1 MGQVELKEV
10 IVGDVVFVAPTE
22 WNISRLGNLIKV
34 ISPDKK
40 MGVIISLDSVNIDDI
55 FKELPGPKVIHGNVV
70 KWNNHV
76 GKFGVEVIGWLQFS
90 WLYYTEG
97 DLSQVEGILKTVV
110 KTLRRRFN
118 SPSVNPTASIMPIV
132 PAFTLP
138 PQHWFISLTN
148 NLIALVMLAHQRFVN
163 NLIFWDIMSEMR
175 HRREL
180 FRMFRD
186 TANYISRL
194 QMKEWEDTVRE
205 WEESE

>member
-1 MGQVELKEV
+1 MSHVELREV
-10 IVGDVVFVAPTE
+10 VVGDVVFVAPTE

-34 ISPDKK
+34 ISPDED
-40 MGVIISLDSVNIDDI
+40 MGVIMLLDSANIDDLL
-55 FKELPGPKVIHGNVV
+55 KELPGPKVIHGNVV

-90 WLYYTEG
+90 WLYYTKG

-110 KTLRRRFN
+110 KTLRRKFS
-118 SPSVNPTASIMPIV
+118 SPSVTSTASMTPIV
-132 PAFTLP
+132 PTFKLP
-138 PQHWFISLTN
+138 PQQWLISPTN
-148 NLIALVMLAHQRFVN
+148 SLIALMMLAHQRFIN
-163 NLIFWDIMSEMR
+163 NLIFWDIMSEMQ
-175 HRREL
+175 HHREL

-194 QMKEWEDTVRE
+194 RMKEWESIVKE

>member
-55 FKELPGPKVIHGNVV
+55 LKELPGPKVIHGNVV

-90 WLYYTEG
+90 WLY
-97 DLSQVEGILKTVV
+97 SLKVTLV
-110 KTLRRRFN
+110 K
-118 SPSVNPTASIMPIV
+118 
-132 PAFTLP
+132 
-138 PQHWFISLTN
+138 
-148 NLIALVMLAHQRFVN
+148 
-163 NLIFWDIMSEMR
+163 
-175 HRREL
+175 
-180 FRMFRD
+180 
-186 TANYISRL
+186 
-194 QMKEWEDTVRE
+194 
-205 WEESE
+205 

>member
-1 MGQVELKEV
+1 M
-10 IVGDVVFVAPTE
+10 AP
-22 WNISRLGNLIKV
+22 IQLAL
-34 ISPDKK
+34 
-40 MGVIISLDSVNIDDI
+40 L
-55 FKELPGPKVIHGNVV
+55 
-70 KWNNHV
+70 
-76 GKFGVEVIGWLQFS
+76 
-90 WLYYTEG
+90 TEG